1 MTADTRLRDLPAAVR
16 AAMVDGDRGQ
26 ISAAVAALR
35 EYAVAGLGQPALDVA
50 DGLEQVVK
58 NPTSE
63 AAVTSFAAATRRLDQ
78 AMEVK
83 CHIK

>member
-1 MTADTRLRDLPAAVR
+1 MPW
-16 AAMVDGDRGQ
+16 
-26 ISAAVAALR
+26 
-35 EYAVAGLGQPALDVA
+35 AGLGQPALDVA

>member
-35 EYAVAGLGQPALDVA
+35 EYAVGRAR
-50 DGLEQVVK
+50 
-58 NPTSE
+58 
-63 AAVTSFAAATRRLDQ
+63 AACAR
-78 AMEVK
+78 
-83 CHIK
+83 CG